1 MLFVMGVYEILK
13 HHSRY
18 ERMMNLKD
26 IIKNIQT
33 RYGENYKRR
42 KTILLE
48 RGIFAYLFNSSG
60 SVLIIVL
67 LVTSL
72 LVSVS
77 SEFFIVAQTN
87 INYIRKFSE
96 KQKAS
101 IMAKSGIKLA
111 TFILEADRK
120 GIVTGLLPRRVDRNI
135 DCYEDLWALKFP
147 EIPMDGG
154 NLKIIITDE
163 NSKINVNILAN
174 EFVDKTPYYGVTQRF
189 FLNLGLPQDLADVII
204 DWVDI
209 DDSRFPYGAES
220 SDYYLTLDNPYRAKN
235 GEMDSIDE
243 LLLIKDIT
251 PEIFYGL
258 GGGNYGQEENLVK
271 DNSGNRDLNISMF
284 LDLQGDNLKNDI
296 HELEVK
302 IGKEKSRRLPDYFRI
317 HGRRS
322 DYLSDLNKININTA
336 SYRVLSALTDHTTDD
351 IVTEIIRRRREK
363 PFTSI
368 DEVNDLITDESVR
381 KNLLT
386 VRSYF
391 FKIESIGRIRN
402 TRVKITGIYNR
413 NEKKFYYWSEQ

>member
-1 MLFVMGVYEILK
+1 MRHMKENFKKI
-13 HHSRY
+13 HSRY
-18 ERMMNLKD
+18 
-26 IIKNIQT
+26 T
-33 RYGENYKRR
+33 ENYRR
-42 KTILLE
+42 RESILLD
-48 RGIFAYLFNSSG
+48 RGIIAYMFNSAG
-60 SVLIIVL
+60 YVLIIVL
-67 LVTSL
+67 LMTSL

-77 SEFFIVAQTN
+77 SEFLIVAQTN

-101 IMAKSGIKLA
+101 LMAKSGIKLA

-120 GIVTGLLPRRVDRNI
+120 GIITDLLPRKPDKNI
-135 DCYEDLWALKFP
+135 DCYDDLWALNFP
-147 EIPMDGG
+147 EISLEGG

-189 FLNLGLPQDLADVII
+189 FLNLGLSQDHADTII

-220 SDYYLTLDNPYRAKN
+220 SDYYLNLDNPYKAKN
-235 GEMDSIDE
+235 GAMDSIDE
-243 LLLIKDIT
+243 LLLIKGIT

-258 GGGNYGQEENLVK
+258 GGGNYGQEENLVI
-271 DNSGNRDLNISMF
+271 DNKGSKNLSISMF
-284 LDLQGDNLKNDI
+284 SDLSKDTLKNDFQD
-296 HELEVK
+296 LEVK
-302 IGKEKSRRLPDYFRI
+302 IGKEKSRGFSYYFRT
-317 HGRRS
+317 HGKRS

-336 SYRVLSALTDHTTDD
+336 SFRVLSALTDHMTDD

-363 PFTSI
+363 PFTTI
-368 DEVNDLITDESVR
+368 DEINDLIKDESIR

-391 FKIESIGRIRN
+391 FKIESIGRVKN
-402 TRVKITGIYNR
+402 TRVKITGVYYR
-413 NEKKFYYWSEQ
+413 DGKKFYYWSEQ